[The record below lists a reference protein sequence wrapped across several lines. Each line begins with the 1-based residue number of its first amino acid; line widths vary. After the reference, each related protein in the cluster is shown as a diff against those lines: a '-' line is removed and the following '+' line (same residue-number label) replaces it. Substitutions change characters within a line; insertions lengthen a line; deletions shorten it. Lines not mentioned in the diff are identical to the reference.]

1 MRCPIAFYPVRLTYL
16 PYYKTILRLA
26 FPLLLGQLGNIA
38 VGFADNIMVGH
49 YSTDALAS
57 ASFVNNV
64 FNIAIFAC
72 IGFTYGL
79 SPLIGALFA
88 RGKNHEIGHMVR
100 VGMKA
105 TTVFTIVVTALMLL
119 LYFNLHRLGQP
130 EHLLPIIRP
139 YYLIVLC
146 GMLPMCLFSALSQ
159 WSFAINNTGL
169 PTWIVL
175 AANAI
180 NIFGNYLLIYGHW
193 GCPELGLIGA
203 GISTLTSRIL
213 TAVAIFVVFFCCRLG
228 APYREGFAD
237 RTKVPGQAAL
247 ITRTGFPVAMQMTFE
262 TASFS
267 GAAVMAGWLGA
278 IDLAAYQIVVIS
290 GMFGFCL
297 YYSIGAALS
306 IPVSH
311 AAGASDSQSMRR
323 SAWAG
328 YHIIL
333 STMAAVCCL
342 FYFGGRHI
350 MGIFSED
357 EAVISLAVT
366 LIVPMMLYQT
376 GDATQI
382 TFANALRGTSHVMP
396 MLYIAFVSYIVV
408 GLPVTYLFAFPL
420 RLGLYGIVLSFSVCL
435 MLAAALFL
443 IFFLRA
449 TSKFTEKY

>member
-1 MRCPIAFYPVRLTYL
+1 MPHCFIPVRPSYL

-64 FNIAIFAC
+64 FNIAVLAC
-72 IGFTYGL
+72 MGFTYGL

-88 RGKNHEIGHMVR
+88 RGEHHDIGHMVR
-100 VGMKA
+100 VGLKA
-105 TTVFTIVVTALMLL
+105 STVFTIAVTALMLV
-119 LYFNLHRLGQP
+119 LYLNLHRLGQP
-130 EHLLPIIRP
+130 EHLLPLIRP

-175 AANAI
+175 AGNAL
-180 NIFGNYLLIYGHW
+180 NILGNYMLIYGHW
-193 GCPELGLIGA
+193 GCPELGLVGA
-203 GISTLTSRIL
+203 GISTLTARVL
-213 TAVAIFVVFFCCRLG
+213 TAMAMFGVFFFCRLG
-228 APYREGFAD
+228 APYRSGFAD
-237 RTKVPGQAAL
+237 RRPVPGQARL
-247 ITRTGFPVAMQMTFE
+247 ITRTGFPVAMQMSFE
-262 TASFS
+262 TAAFS
-267 GAAVMAGWLGA
+267 GAAVMAGWIGA
-278 IDLAAYQIVVIS
+278 IELAAFQIVVIS

-311 AAGASDSQSMRR
+311 ASGASDHGAMRR

-328 YHIIL
+328 YHIML
-333 STMAAVCCL
+333 ATMAAVCCL
-342 FYFGGRHI
+342 FFFGGRHI
-350 MGIFSED
+350 MGIFSDD
-357 EAVISLAVT
+357 EAVVSLAVT

-420 RLGLYGIVLSFSVCL
+420 GMGLYGIVLSFSVCL
-435 MLAAALFL
+435 MLAAVLFL